1 MDTERKS
8 SDKPAN
14 PIRTQLKTGSS
25 WPHLPQ
31 SGHMVDTFLC
41 CVVHLFFCGE
51 PANTKPTK
59 YKEAEKGWQK
69 KTLGLDSTENVCVVA
84 ESFHNQ
90 QSYGSW
96 WEERGPLMAAAA
108 AELQACKATKWN
120 RTYFYCQFL
129 QTCCWFEETNKHGVS
144 RSEPWN
150 GPGRM
155 LCVNFHKDSFWESLK
170 MKTRVCLFK
179 VIVLF
184 HIYCGVRRQLNTEL
198 LINIHTCSK
207 IQTSGYLIEEWA
219 RSSSAPIALR
229 TYDGSRDADVQALHT
244 HAQAHTL

>member
-1 MDTERKS
+1 MLFRSMPSWTISHSGLMDTERKS

-108 AELQACKATKWN
+108 AEFDYTFSSLQRQQDHFWNTSVCK
-120 RTYFYCQFL
+120 L
-129 QTCCWFEETNKHGVS
+129 SSHVS
-144 RSEPWN
+144 WR
-150 GPGRM
+150 
-155 LCVNFHKDSFWESLK
+155 
-170 MKTRVCLFK
+170 
-179 VIVLF
+179 
-184 HIYCGVRRQLNTEL
+184 
-198 LINIHTCSK
+198 
-207 IQTSGYLIEEWA
+207 
-219 RSSSAPIALR
+219 
-229 TYDGSRDADVQALHT
+229 
-244 HAQAHTL
+244 